1 MADSTHKLGGHV
13 MKKARMFVLVFG
25 LIVGLCGSV
34 ANAADEGD
42 GVKPESAPQVIIT
55 SFYMTTGLNGA
66 KDRISVGLKVNTS
79 SFSSPPVPLPNGAI
93 DADPRK
99 ARQTALINIAVLHE
113 AVAEHLREKATSPD
127 CCS

>member
-1 MADSTHKLGGHV
+1 

-25 LIVGLCGSV
+25 LIVGLCGSM

-55 SFYMTTGLNGA
+55 NFNMVTGLNGA
-66 KDRISVGLKVNTS
+66 KDRISVGLRVNNS
-79 SFSSPPVPLPNGAI
+79 SFGSPPVSLPNGSI
-93 DADPRK
+93 DDDPRK
-99 ARQTALINIAVLHE
+99 AKQTALINMAVLYE
-113 AVAEHLREKATSPD
+113 AVAEHFREKAKLPD

>member
-1 MADSTHKLGGHV
+1 

-42 GVKPESAPQVIIT
+42 GVKPESAPQVIIERFT
-55 SFYMTTGLNGA
+55 MTTGLNGDE
-66 KDRISVGLKVNTS
+66 DRISVSLKVNKS
-79 SFSSPPVPLPNGAI
+79 SFSSPTMFLPNGLI

-99 ARQTALINIAVLHE
+99 ARQTALMNIAVLHE
-113 AVAEHLREKATSPD
+113 AVAEHLREKAASPD